1 METIKKYLKEIEQ
14 QHGVKVLFACETGSR
29 AWGFPS
35 PDSDYDVRFIYMHER
50 DWYLSLGKQKD
61 TIEFIDGDWDISGWD
76 LRKALLML
84 VKSNPPLIERF
95 QSPVNYYDQ
104 PVFSKEFRIMIE
116 QFYSPTAVFFH
127 HYSLATNFWEEL
139 KSGSDHRLKDFF
151 YLVRSLLSCYW
162 IINDKKIVPMHIEPL
177 LKNIGSDIDKQL
189 RQLIR
194 LKATKDESY
203 RHPNDAGMWK
213 WITAMFEMLESKKQ
227 NLGVAKGDTKLL
239 NSFFIKT
246 ING

>member
-1 METIKKYLKEIEQ
+1 METIKKYLTEIEQ

-35 PDSDYDVRFIYMHER
+35 PDSDYDVRFLYMHER
-50 DWYLSLGKQKD
+50 DWYLSLSKQKD

-84 VKSNPPLIERF
+84 MKSNLPLIERF
-95 QSPVNYYDQ
+95 QSPINYYDQ
-104 PVFSKEFRIMIE
+104 PAFSKEFRNLIE

-139 KSGSDHRLKDFF
+139 QSGNDHRLKDLF
-151 YLVRSLLSCYW
+151 YLVRSLLSCNW
-162 IINDKKIVPMHIEPL
+162 IINDKKVVPMHIEPL
-177 LKNIGSDIDKQL
+177 LKNIDSDIDKQL

-194 LKATKDESY
+194 VKATKDESY
-203 RHPNDAGMWK
+203 RHPNDPGLWK
-213 WITAMFEMLESKKQ
+213 WITEMFALLESKKQ
-227 NLGVAKGDTKLL
+227 NLGVANGDTKLM
-239 NSFFIKT
+239 NKFFIKT
-246 ING
+246 IYD